1 MALAALAI
9 REVAMTTAYE
19 PTDRDLADRDLIAR
33 CLTDDPAALTLLV
46 ERYQRDVFGV
56 CLRLARDPDAAL
68 ELANTVFFKAYQNLG
83 GFEADRPLRPWLLRI
98 ATNESL
104 NHLRAQRRDREHT
117 IQGDEGES
125 LAELL
130 PGRDDPAATVLA
142 AERRAQVRAAVAELP
157 DQYRLLI
164 TLRFFNDL
172 SYAEIAEQTGL
183 PINTVGVQLMRARKL
198 LRRTLAG
205 QEMADDDPS

>member
-1 MALAALAI
+1 
-9 REVAMTTAYE
+9 
-19 PTDRDLADRDLIAR
+19 
-33 CLTDDPAALTLLV
+33 LTEDPAALTLLV
-46 ERYQRDVFGV
+46 ERYQRDVYGV

-68 ELANTVFFKAYQNLG
+68 ELANTAFFKAYQNLG
-83 GFEADRPLRPWLLRI
+83 GFEVGRPLRPWLLRI

-117 IQGDEGES
+117 VQGDEGES

-130 PGRDDPAATVLA
+130 PGSDDPAATVLA
-142 AERRAQVRAAVAELP
+142 AERRAQVRAAVSGLP

-205 QEMADDDPS
+205 QEMADDDAS